1 MKVDILSL
9 FPRILEGPLSDSII
23 GKAIDRGLLD
33 VSITNFRDYSADKH
47 HNVDDTIYGG
57 GAGLLLQPQPI
68 VDAFQQTQK
77 IAKKNGIPKGRV
89 ILTDP
94 AGKQFNQHIAEELAK
109 EEHLTFIC
117 GHYEGFDERIKSIVT
132 DEYSIGNFVLTGGEL
147 PALVMI
153 DAVSRLI
160 PGVLGNAQS
169 APGDSFSDGLLEYP
183 QYTRPADFRG
193 QKVPKILLSGDHQK
207 IADWRLKESLRKTYL
222 KRPEMIDHSK
232 LSKDAKR
239 LLAEVRI
246 EEEKNNNLI

>member
-1 MKVDILSL
+1 MKIDILSL

-23 GKAIDRGLLD
+23 GKAIDRNLLD
-33 VSITNFRDYSADKH
+33 VSITNFRDYSTNKH

-57 GAGLLLQPQPI
+57 GAGMLLQPQPI
-68 VDAFQQTQK
+68 IDAFDHTQTVNAEQ
-77 IAKKNGIPKGRV
+77 GIPKGRV

-94 AGKQFNQHIAEELAK
+94 AGKQFDQKAAEELAK

-193 QKVPKILLSGDHQK
+193 QKVPEVLVSGDHQK

-222 KRPEMIDHSK
+222 RRPEMIDHAK

-246 EEEKNNNLI
+246 EEEK